1 MMVINRSMAV
11 RCSGVT
17 KSFPAGDGY
26 VEVLHGI
33 NFEVPAGELT
43 MLVGPSGCG
52 KTTLISIIAGIL
64 SATAGTV
71 ETCGKLITQLSDA
84 EKVAFRRRSVGFVFQ
99 QYNLLPAL
107 TAEENAAIPL
117 VAAGIPM
124 GVAATKAAQILEQI
138 GMAAHLRKLPNQLS
152 GGEQQRVAIARAFVH
167 APQLIVCDEPTAAL
181 DADTGQ
187 TVVQILKQVAFAPD
201 RAVIVVTHD
210 TRIFRFADNIARME
224 DGRIGSMRSA
234 AHGELAGV
242 A

>member
-1 MMVINRSMAV
+1 MAV
-11 RCSGVT
+11 RCNGVT
-17 KSFPAGDGY
+17 KSFPVGDGH

-33 NFEVPAGELT
+33 DFEVPAGGLT

-84 EKVAFRRRSVGFVFQ
+84 EKVAFRRHSIGFVFQ

-117 VAAGIPM
+117 VAAGMSM
-124 GVAATKAAQILEQI
+124 GVAVRKAGATLEQI

-234 AHGELAGV
+234 AHGELAEV

>member
-1 MMVINRSMAV
+1 MMVSNQSMAV

-17 KSFPAGDGY
+17 KSFPAGDGH

-64 SATAGTV
+64 SATTGTV

-84 EKVAFRRRSVGFVFQ
+84 EKVAFRRRSIGFVFQ

-117 VAAGIPM
+117 VAAGMPM
-124 GVAATKAAQILEQI
+124 GVAVRKAAAILEKI

-167 APQLIVCDEPTAAL
+167 APRLIVCDEPTAAL

-187 TVVQILKQVAFAPD
+187 TVVQILKQAAVAPD

-234 AHGELAGV
+234 AHGELAEV

>member
-1 MMVINRSMAV
+1 MAGSCRNCDRRFCHHCYRQPRQHSQGHGGGPCHRVPGVMMVSNRSMAV

-71 ETCGKLITQLSDA
+71 ETCGKLITQLTDA
-84 EKVAFRRRSVGFVFQ
+84 EKVAFRRHSIGFVFQ

-117 VAAGIPM
+117 VAAGVPM
-124 GVAATKAAQILEQI
+124 GVAVAKAAAILEQI

-152 GGEQQRVAIARAFVH
+152 GGEQRRGRLRH
-167 APQLIVCDEPTAAL
+167 APQLI
-181 DADTGQ
+181 
-187 TVVQILKQVAFAPD
+187 
-201 RAVIVVTHD
+201 
-210 TRIFRFADNIARME
+210 
-224 DGRIGSMRSA
+224 
-234 AHGELAGV
+234 
-242 A
+242 